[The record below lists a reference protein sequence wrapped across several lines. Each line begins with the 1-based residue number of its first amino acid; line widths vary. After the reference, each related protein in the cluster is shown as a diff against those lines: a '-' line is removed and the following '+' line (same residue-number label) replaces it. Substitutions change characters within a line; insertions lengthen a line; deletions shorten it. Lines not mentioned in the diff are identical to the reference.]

1 MLTNE
6 TPDLLRLFTPD
17 EHLATF
23 IGQKDLDDKLNFYT
37 SNHEDRERIARQGYE
52 YARREHTYLKRAEQM
67 VEEMINAL

>member
-23 IGQKDLDDKLNFYT
+23 IGQEDLDDKLNFYT